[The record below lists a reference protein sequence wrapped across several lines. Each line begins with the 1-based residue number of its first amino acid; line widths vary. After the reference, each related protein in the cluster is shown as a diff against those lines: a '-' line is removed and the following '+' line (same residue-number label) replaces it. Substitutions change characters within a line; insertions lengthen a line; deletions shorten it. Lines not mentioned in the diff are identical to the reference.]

1 VLVGHIVHHC
11 QLLRFGLSVLDKV
24 WAFMSESGGKEVR
37 LWASVRWELEV
48 SSWLVFLAE
57 ARLSAEPASIA
68 FCGDSSAVGYA
79 LHVTSVSGPEFRAV
93 ARYRERWRFDAV
105 ERSDDGWG
113 AVGSWTA
120 EWRASPDPAGSLG
133 GGPRDLGGGPAV
145 RCRPWRDIETVERPA
160 EEVGIPPLP
169 DALLASKRWAMV
181 VKGAWQHDGV
191 IHEKEGRVL
200 LMGLV
205 RASRC
210 VGLHGKRV
218 LSIGDNLS
226 SLCSFEK
233 GRSGSFALRRLC
245 QRAGALSIGC
255 ELDWSLRYVES
266 KRNPTDFDSRAADRG
281 ELAAGCSVA
290 GRHGRAHQFVVE
302 IFAGCAAFSAACQEA
317 DLNIGCPIEISRGP
331 HMDVTRQRTQRHIK
345 GLVKQGLVWYLH
357 LGTPCTTW
365 SRARTTGSGATTARG
380 RTPSSTGASAWSG
393 SVLDAELPDRDRR
406 RAAKAASRRA
416 AAGHDPGDRFLE
428 RKTVGKGTLVNY
440 ETCSS
445 DFVRW
450 ASQQAPPRA
459 LAPLEQLDASLSAYF
474 DFLFF
479 DGCEPWAGRHTL
491 FGYAHLHGVVAPSR
505 NLPHAVKAL
514 AGWVKA
520 CPELSRDPCPWE
532 VFAAIA
538 DHWLELGTTESIL
551 AAACGAL
558 QFDTHLRPAAA
569 VSLSLEHVVLPS
581 GRAGDRYD
589 KVALIVA
596 PSSGPAPRPNKNQQF
611 DDTVMVG
618 SIDPSRGWLR
628 QLVRQLVARARARRT
643 QRLFNELQLSSYERL
658 FREASHRLG
667 LAALKVSPHT
677 LRHGGP
683 SLDYLNGLATL
694 PVLKKRGGW
703 LSDRSVARYGKEGR
717 LLRQISRLS
726 PAQQQQFKRAAS
738 RLRQKLLCAT
748 G

>member
-48 SSWLVFLAE
+48 PSWLVFLAE

-120 EWRASPDPAGSLG
+120 EWRASPDPAGSLS
-133 GGPRDLGGGPAV
+133 GGPRDLGGGPAI

-169 DALLASKRWAMV
+169 DALLASQRWAMV
-181 VKGAWQHDGV
+181 IKGAWQHDGV

-345 GLVKQGLVWYLH
+345 GLVKQGLV
-357 LGTPCTTW
+357 C
-365 SRARTTGSGATTARG
+365 
-380 RTPSSTGASAWSG
+380 AWSG
-393 SVLDAELPDRDRR
+393 SVLDVELPDRDRR

-445 DFVRW
+445 DFVHW

-491 FGYAHLHGVVAPSR
+491 FGYAHLHGIVAPSR

-558 QFDTHLRPAAA
+558 QFDTYLRPAAA

-589 KVALIVA
+589 K
-596 PSSGPAPRPNKNQQF
+596 
-611 DDTVMVG
+611 
-618 SIDPSRGWLR
+618 
-628 QLVRQLVARARARRT
+628 
-643 QRLFNELQLSSYERL
+643 RLFNELQLSSYERL

-703 LSDRSVARYGKEGR
+703 LSDRPVARYGKEGR

-726 PAQQQQFKRAAS
+726 PAQQQQFRRAAS
-738 RLRQKLLCAT
+738 RLRQRLLCAT
-748 G
+748 GVRFQTSA

>member
-1 VLVGHIVHHC
+1 RALDAVKGDLDKSGLHYHEENSPAETLELLGVEFDGRRRLLRPKPRRIWRLHLALRAVLRRGRCSGLVLQVLVGHIVHHC
-11 QLLRFGLSVLDKV
+11 QLLRFGLSALDKV
-24 WAFMSESGGKEVR
+24 WSFMSESGGKEVR

-57 ARLSAEPASIA
+57 ARLSAEPASVA

-79 LHVTSVSGPEFRAV
+79 RHVTSVSGPEFRAV

-113 AVGSWTA
+113 AVGGWSA

-181 VKGAWQHDGV
+181 IKGAWQHDGV

-210 VGLHGKRV
+210 VGLHGRRV

-281 ELAAGCSVA
+281 ELPAGASVA
-290 GRHGRAHQFVVE
+290 GRHGRALLQRCSRHQFVLE

-331 HMDVTRQRTQRHIK
+331 HMDVSRQRTQRHIK

-357 LGTPCTTW
+357 LGTPRTTW
-365 SRARTTGSGATTARG
+365 SRARTTGSSSAALGGLQLAKFSLGLIKLCKQYGVLYSLENPRSSRLFSWKPLRKELQSQNAIFVRYDNCAYGAGYLKPTLLATNMQALQGCYQSPWKNAVKHWGQRVVWVG
-380 RTPSSTGASAWSG
+380 P
-393 SVLDAELPDRDRR
+393 
-406 RAAKAASRRA
+406 
-416 AAGHDPGDRFLE
+416 RFLE
-428 RKTVGKGTLVNY
+428 RKTVGKGALVNY
-440 ETCSS
+440 ESCSS
-445 DFVRW
+445 DFVHW

-558 QFDTHLRPAAA
+558 QFDTYLRPAAA
-569 VSLSLEHVVLPS
+569 VNLSLEHVALPS

-589 KVALIVA
+589 KVALIV
-596 PSSGPAPRPNKNQQF
+596 
-611 DDTVMVG
+611 
-618 SIDPSRGWLR
+618 
-628 QLVRQLVARARARRT
+628 
-643 QRLFNELQLSSYERL
+643 
-658 FREASHRLG
+658 
-667 LAALKVSPHT
+667 
-677 LRHGGP
+677 
-683 SLDYLNGLATL
+683 
-694 PVLKKRGGW
+694 
-703 LSDRSVARYGKEGR
+703 
-717 LLRQISRLS
+717 
-726 PAQQQQFKRAAS
+726 
-738 RLRQKLLCAT
+738 
-748 G
+748 